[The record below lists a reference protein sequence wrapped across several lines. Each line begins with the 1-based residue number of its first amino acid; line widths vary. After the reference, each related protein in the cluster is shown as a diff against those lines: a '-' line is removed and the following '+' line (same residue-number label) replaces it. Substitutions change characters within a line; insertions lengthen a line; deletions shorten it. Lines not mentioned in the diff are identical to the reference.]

1 MDCELDMLG
10 ATDFEKAVLM
20 DAAIKQQQAARQ
32 ASGSSSNSSKPS
44 AQASASSSLATS
56 IAIMVGLLAVGAV
69 AAVFGKKQ

>member
-32 ASGSSSNSSKPS
+32 ASGSSSSKPS